1 MVQFQTSIVT
11 GFMEFSDMRH
21 HVLVTGHVGME
32 LQLNNC
38 ALEDCSIMN
47 KLTAVIGPM

>member
-1 MVQFQTSIVT
+1 MVQYPTNIVT
-11 GFMEFSDMRH
+11 GYMEFSDMRH

-38 ALEDCSIMN
+38 ALEDCCIMN
-47 KLTAVIGPM
+47 KLIAVIGPM